1 MCGIDLAGVKIS
13 KEIDIS
19 DLEGWR
25 QVISSD
31 KLFGKIAICD
41 GLLMLW
47 LFWKMMESRLS
58 LMSGVWDWLHLVS
71 HDKMTSSKGW
81 LAYK

>member
-1 MCGIDLAGVKIS
+1 MEIAILLDISLHSKSGGSATIYSKICGIDLAGVKIS

-25 QVISSD
+25 QVIFSD
-31 KLFGKIAICD
+31 KPFGKIAICD

-47 LFWKMMESRLS
+47 LF
-58 LMSGVWDWLHLVS
+58 
-71 HDKMTSSKGW
+71 
-81 LAYK
+81 